1 MRLFGYARVSTSR
14 RALDSRV
21 KALLMEG
28 VEEHRIFSV
37 QASGHDPLH
46 RL

>member
-14 RALDSRV
+14 RALDSQA
-21 KALLMEG
+21 KALLTDG
-28 VEEHRIFSV
+28 VEEHRIFTD
-37 QASGHDPLH
+37 QASGRDPLH